1 MKSTLEEQQAF
12 ITVVDCGSITA
23 AERLGITVSG
33 VSRALNRLE
42 QKLGTTLL
50 RRTTRRLE
58 LTKKGKPSRPLPTHP
73 GRRGRG
79 RRGPARPP
87 RPAQRPAAG
96 QRRAKLYAVC
106 DCPGDCE
113 FRARYPGITQSWI
126 TDCFV
131 DLLEQRVDLAI
142 RIGALEDSSLHA
154 RPLGHS
160 ALRVLA
166 SPA

>member
-12 ITVVDCGSITA
+12 ITVVDCGSITAA

-58 LTKKGKPSRPLPTHP
+58 LTEEGETFRPLPTHP

-87 RPAQRPAAG
+87 RPA
-96 QRRAKLYAVC
+96 
-106 DCPGDCE
+106 
-113 FRARYPGITQSWI
+113 
-126 TDCFV
+126 
-131 DLLEQRVDLAI
+131 
-142 RIGALEDSSLHA
+142 
-154 RPLGHS
+154 
-160 ALRVLA
+160 
-166 SPA
+166 